1 MLHFDLRGSF
11 APDGPRMAVCPHCW
25 ELNRHA
31 QRLCG
36 RCGADMHLVLQ
47 ESGGLRL
54 TAAVQS
60 PVPVRSGDRLSPLQ
74 RMVVFGFVIALFA
87 AQVLAAIY
95 ASSWRVAPLTGEP
108 VPLSGSPADGAAPAP
123 GGGP

>member
-1 MLHFDLRGSF
+1 MRRFDLRGRF

-25 ELNRHA
+25 EINGHA

-54 TAAVQS
+54 TAPIQS
-60 PVPVRSGDRLSPLQ
+60 PVPVRARERLSPVQ
-74 RMVVFGFVIALFA
+74 RLLVLGFVLILFA
-87 AQVLAAIY
+87 AQVLIAIY
-95 ASSWRVAPLTGEP
+95 ASSWRAVAP
-108 VPLSGSPADGAAPAP
+108 VPQPTDPTAPAP
-123 GGGP
+123 GGPP

>member
-1 MLHFDLRGSF
+1 MRRFDLRGSF

-25 ELNRHA
+25 EINRHA

-60 PVPVRSGDRLSPLQ
+60 PVPVRVGDRLSPIQ
-74 RMVVFGFVIALFA
+74 RMVVLGFVLLLFA
-87 AQVLAAIY
+87 AQVLAVFY
-95 ASSWRVAPLTGEP
+95 ASSWRPLPVA
-108 VPLSGSPADGAAPAP
+108 GSPPADETVPAAGGAP
-123 GGGP
+123 

>member
-1 MLHFDLRGSF
+1 MRRLDLRGSF

-47 ESGGLRL
+47 ESGGLRR

-60 PVPVRSGDRLSPLQ
+60 PGPVRASERLSPLQ
-74 RMVVFGFVIALFA
+74 RMLVLGFVLLLFA
-87 AQVLAAIY
+87 AQVLAVIQA
-95 ASSWRVAPLTGEP
+95 ASWRALSATGQ
-108 VPLSGSPADGAAPAP
+108 PADAAVPAGSGVP
-123 GGGP
+123 